1 MGAFMGFGTGLKT
14 IIVATDLD
22 GRSQGAL
29 EYARK
34 IASAYK
40 ARIVLS
46 YGLDPLDYAAVDK
59 VPGRVLMSMP
69 EEARA
74 VLSKMA
80 DDLSREG
87 IHSHSEFRQGA
98 VAELLIDAAR
108 QYGAGL
114 IVIGTEGR
122 QGAGAVAVGAVA
134 EHLVRLAPCPVLAVS
149 SDWNAGPF
157 RPTPGGPVLLAAE
170 KNEASGAAVDVAVSL
185 AETFERALIIVHA
198 REASEA
204 VAFLNPDVTSP
215 EQLGIRP
222 GGTVSARCVVK
233 DGTPAEAVTGAISQY
248 RPSILVVGVKR
259 TSESRGAHGTAF
271 SLLAGSRVPVL
282 CVPPQMQPA
291 AVSTLCS
298 EPVATR

>member
-1 MGAFMGFGTGLKT
+1 MGFGTGLKT

-22 GRSQGAL
+22 GRSQAAL

-34 IASAYK
+34 IATAYQ

-59 VPGRVLMSMP
+59 IPGRVLTTMP
-69 EEARA
+69 EQARA
-74 VLSKMA
+74 VLSKMV

-122 QGAGAVAVGAVA
+122 EGAGPVVVGAVA
-134 EHLVRLAPCPVLAVS
+134 EQLVRLAPCPVLAVS
-149 SDWNAGPF
+149 ADWNAGPF
-157 RPTPGGPVLLAAE
+157 RPRPGGPVLLATE
-170 KNEASGAAVDVAVSL
+170 KNEATDAAVDVAVSL
-185 AETFERALIIVHA
+185 AETFQRTLVVVHA
-198 REASEA
+198 RKATEAS
-204 VAFLNPDVTSP
+204 AFLNPDVTTP
-215 EQLGIRP
+215 EQLGIRR
-222 GGTVSARCVVK
+222 GGAVSVRCVVK
-233 DGTPAEAVTGAISQY
+233 DGTPAEAVTNAIGQFH
-248 RPSILVVGVKR
+248 PSILVVGVKR
-259 TSESRGAHGTAF
+259 TSESRGTHGTAF

-291 AVSTLCS
+291 AADALSS